1 MIRRLLSGL
10 TSPPPVRLEGRR
22 CALRP
27 ALPRDWR
34 EWAALRAESRAF
46 LKPWEPTWPA
56 DALTRAAFDRRLRR
70 QAQEWRGDEAY
81 NFLIFDCRS
90 EELVGGLGLTNVRR
104 GVAQTAMMGYW
115 VGERFARRG
124 YTGEAAAL
132 LLDFAFGNLRLHRIE
147 AACLPSNAASRGLL
161 KKLGF
166 SEEGY
171 ARSYLCIDGAW
182 CDHILYAMIVDDW
195 RRQLP
200 SAGGKTTINA

>member
-22 CALRP
+22 CMLRP

-34 EWAALRAESRAF
+34 DWAALRAESRAF

-56 DALTRAAFDRRLRR
+56 DALTRAAFERRLRR

-81 NFLIFDCRS
+81 NFLIFDSRAD
-90 EELVGGLGLTNVRR
+90 ELVGGLGLTNVRR

-115 VGERFARRG
+115 VGERHARRG
-124 YTGEAAAL
+124 YVGEAAAL

-147 AACLPSNAASRGLL
+147 AACLPSNTPSRGLL

-182 CDHILYAMIVDDW
+182 CDHILYAVIVDDW

-200 SAGGKTTINA
+200 SVGGKTTINA

>member
-10 TSPPPVRLEGRR
+10 TNPPPVRLEGRR
-22 CALRP
+22 CVLRP
-27 ALPRDWR
+27 ALSRDWR
-34 EWAALRAESRAF
+34 DWAALRAESRGF

-56 DALTRAAFDRRLRR
+56 DALTKAAFDRRMRR
-70 QAQEWRGDEAY
+70 QAREWRGDEAY
-81 NFLIFDCRS
+81 NFLIFDVRS

-124 YTGEAAAL
+124 YVGEATTL

-182 CDHILYAMIVDDW
+182 CDHILYAMVADDW

-200 SAGGKTTINA
+200 SVGGKTTINA